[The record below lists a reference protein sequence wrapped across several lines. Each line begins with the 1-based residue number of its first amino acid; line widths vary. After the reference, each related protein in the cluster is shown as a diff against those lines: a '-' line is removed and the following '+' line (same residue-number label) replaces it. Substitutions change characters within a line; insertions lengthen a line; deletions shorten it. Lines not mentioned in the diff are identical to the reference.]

1 MAARK
6 PAQPETEKPTDVVLV
21 QFAYAAAKDGEVV
34 QLVKGDAVNPDRF
47 EAKSIE
53 HLRSIGFVGSA
64 N

>member
-1 MAARK
+1 MAAKK
-6 PAQPETEKPTDVVLV
+6 PAPPETEKPADVVLV

-34 QLVKGDAVNPDRF
+34 QLVKGDQITDRF
-47 EAKSIE
+47 EPKSIE